1 MNFLK
6 KILAQ
11 SGKLFEEGKPLSF
24 AYPLWEATDTILFS
38 TNTQNK
44 SGPHIRDNMDIKR
57 TMFFVVIALIPC
69 YLFGAYNIGY
79 LHSSSTTEVSSS
91 ILSDFIFGM
100 TYVLPILITTFIAGA
115 ICEIGFAMIRKH
127 EINEG
132 FLVSCALIPLTM
144 PPDIPLWQLFIGTC
158 FGIIIGKEI
167 FGGVGTNV
175 FNPALTA
182 RAFMYFAFPTKISGD
197 KVWALVP
204 DGYTDGYS
212 GATALSIP
220 ANPTIDMIAELAKNE
235 QAINATNLFSLNS
248 MSFDFSTSNLF
259 WGLIPGSIGE
269 TNKLLILLGAIFLIY
284 CGIASWRIMVA
295 SVLGLISTAELF
307 NLLADYSTNAM
318 LTITPLEHILIGS
331 FLFGTVF
338 MASEP
343 VTSTHTNKG
352 RWIYGFMI
360 GVLTVIIRSINPA
373 YPEGVMLAIL
383 IMNMFAPLIDY
394 YVVKGNI
401 KMRISRNA

>member
-6 KILAQ
+6 KILAE
-11 SGKLFEEGKPLSF
+11 SGKLFQEGKPLSF

-38 TNTQNK
+38 TDSQNK

-79 LHSSSTTEVSSS
+79 LNSAAMGVSSS
-91 ILSDFIFGM
+91 VMNDFIIGM
-100 TYVLPILITTFIAGA
+100 TYVLPILIITFIAGA
-115 ICEIGFAMIRKH
+115 ICEISFAIIRKH

-144 PPDIPLWQLFIGTC
+144 PPDVPLWQVFMGTS

-197 KVWALVP
+197 KVWAVGP
-204 DGYTDGYS
+204 DGYT
-212 GATALSIP
+212 GATALAIP
-220 ANPTIDMIAELAKNE
+220 ANPVEYDTAS
-235 QAINATNLFSLNS
+235 NLFAASTQFDYSLMN
-248 MSFDFSTSNLF
+248 MF

-284 CGIASWRIMVA
+284 CGITSWRIMV
-295 SVLGLISTAELF
+295 SCVLGLVFTSVLF
-307 NLLADYSTNAM
+307 NLLSYLTVDGILQSGGTPNAM
-318 LTITPLEHILIGS
+318 LTITPLQHILIGS

-338 MASEP
+338 MATEP
-343 VTSTHTNKG
+343 VTSSHTNTG
-352 RWIYGFMI
+352 RWIYGFLI

-373 YPEGVMLAIL
+373 YPEGVFLAIL

-394 YVVKGNI
+394 YVIQSNI
-401 KMRISRNA
+401 KMRLNRNV

>member
-1 MNFLK
+1 MINKINFLK
-6 KILAQ
+6 KILAK

-38 TNTQNK
+38 TDSQNK

-79 LHSSSTTEVSSS
+79 LYSAAMGVSSS
-91 ILSDFIFGM
+91 VMSNFILGM
-100 TYVLPILITTFIAGA
+100 TYVLPILIVTFIAGA
-115 ICEIGFAMIRKH
+115 ICEITFAVIRKH

-144 PPDIPLWQLFIGTC
+144 PPDIPLWQLFIGTS

-182 RAFMYFAFPTKISGD
+182 RAFMYFAFPTKISGE
-197 KVWALVP
+197 KVWAVGP
-204 DGYTDGYS
+204 DGYT

-220 ANPTIDMIAELAKNE
+220 ANPSEYDT
-235 QAINATNLFSLNS
+235 ATNLFNQATQ
-248 MSFDFSTSNLF
+248 FDFSTLNLF

-269 TNKLLILLGAIFLIY
+269 TNKLLILLGGIFLIY
-284 CGIASWRIMVA
+284 CGIASWRIMMA
-295 SVLGLISTAELF
+295 SVLGLVFTAGLF
-307 NLLADYSTNAM
+307 NLLAEYSTNAM
-318 LTITPLEHILIGS
+318 LTITPLQHILIGS

-360 GVLTVIIRSINPA
+360 GVLTVIIRSVNPA

-394 YVVKGNI
+394 YIVKSNI
-401 KMRISRNA
+401 NMRMSRNA

>member
-6 KILAQ
+6 KILAE
-11 SGKLFEEGKPLSF
+11 SGKLFQEGKPLSF

-38 TNTQNK
+38 TDSQNK

-79 LHSSSTTEVSSS
+79 LNSAAMGVSSS
-91 ILSDFIFGM
+91 VMNDFIIGM
-100 TYVLPILITTFIAGA
+100 TYVLPILIITFIAGA
-115 ICEIGFAMIRKH
+115 ICEISFALIRKH

-144 PPDIPLWQLFIGTC
+144 PPDVPLWQVFMGTS

-197 KVWALVP
+197 KVWAVGP
-204 DGYTDGYS
+204 DGYS
-212 GATALSIP
+212 GATALAIP
-220 ANPTIDMIAELAKNE
+220 ANPVEYDTAS
-235 QAINATNLFSLNS
+235 NLFAASTQ
-248 MSFDFSTSNLF
+248 FDFSLMNMF

-284 CGIASWRIMVA
+284 CGIASWRIMV
-295 SVLGLISTAELF
+295 SCVLGLVFTSVLF
-307 NLLADYSTNAM
+307 NLLSYLTVDGILQSGGTPNAM
-318 LTITPLEHILIGS
+318 LTITPLQHILIGS

-338 MASEP
+338 MATEP
-343 VTSTHTNKG
+343 VTSSHTNTG
-352 RWIYGFMI
+352 RWIYGFLI

-373 YPEGVMLAIL
+373 YPEGVFLAIL

-394 YVVKGNI
+394 YVVQSNI
-401 KMRISRNA
+401 KMRLNRNV

>member
-6 KILAQ
+6 KILAE
-11 SGKLFEEGKPLSF
+11 SGKLFEKGKPLSF
-24 AYPLWEATDTILFS
+24 AYPLWEATDTILLS
-38 TNTQNK
+38 TNSQNK

-79 LHSSSTTEVSSS
+79 LHSAAMGISSS

-100 TYVLPILITTFIAGA
+100 TYVLPILIVTFIAGA
-115 ICEIGFAMIRKH
+115 ICEITFAVIRKH

-144 PPDIPLWQLFIGTC
+144 PPDIPLWQLFIGTS

-182 RAFMYFAFPTKISGD
+182 RAFMYFAFPTKISGE
-197 KVWALVP
+197 KVWAVGP
-204 DGYTDGYS
+204 DGYT

-220 ANPTIDMIAELAKNE
+220 ANPTEYDT
-235 QAINATNLFSLNS
+235 ATNLFNQVTQ
-248 MSFDFSTSNLF
+248 FDFSTLNLF

-269 TNKLLILLGAIFLIY
+269 TNKLLILLGGLFLIY
-284 CGIASWRIMVA
+284 CGIASWRIMIA
-295 SVLGLISTAELF
+295 SVLGLVFTAGLF

-318 LTITPLEHILIGS
+318 LTITPLQHILIGS

-394 YVVKGNI
+394 YIVKSNI
-401 KMRISRNA
+401 NMRLSRNA

>member
-1 MNFLK
+1 MNFLR
-6 KILAQ
+6 KI
-11 SGKLFEEGKPLSF
+11 FEETGKFVEKGKPFSW
-24 AYPLWEATDTILFS
+24 AYPVWEAADTIFFS
-38 TNTQNK
+38 TNKQTSK
-44 SGPHIRDNMDIKR
+44 GPHIRDNMDIKR

-79 LHSSSTTEVSSS
+79 LNALALDIDRSLLANT
-91 ILSDFIFGM
+91 FFGFG
-100 TYVLPILITTFIAGA
+100 YVLPILIATFVAGA
-115 ICEIGFAMIRKH
+115 VCELTFAIIRKH
-127 EINEG
+127 EVNEG

-144 PPDIPLWQLFIGTC
+144 PPDVPLWQVFIGTS

-197 KVWALVP
+197 KVWAVGP
-204 DGYTDGYS
+204 DGYS
-212 GATALSIP
+212 GATALAIP
-220 ANPTIDMIAELAKNE
+220 ANPVEYDTAS
-235 QAINATNLFSLNS
+235 NLFAASTQ
-248 MSFDFSTSNLF
+248 FDFSLMNMF

-269 TNKLLILLGAIFLIY
+269 TNKLLILGGAFFLIY
-284 CGIASWRIMVA
+284 CGIASWRIIVS
-295 SVLGLISTAELF
+295 SVIGLVFTAFIF
-307 NLLADYSTNAM
+307 NLLSGFSTNAM
-318 LTITPLEHILIGS
+318 LTITPLQHLLIGS

-338 MASEP
+338 MATEP
-343 VTSTHTNKG
+343 VTSSHTNTG
-352 RWIYGFMI
+352 RWIYGFLI

-394 YVVKGNI
+394 YVVQSNI
-401 KMRISRNA
+401 KMRLARNA

>member
-6 KILAQ
+6 KILAE
-11 SGKLFEEGKPLSF
+11 SGKLFQEGKPLSF

-38 TNTQNK
+38 TDSQNK

-79 LHSSSTTEVSSS
+79 LNSAAMGVSSS
-91 ILSDFIFGM
+91 VINDFIIGM
-100 TYVLPILITTFIAGA
+100 TYVLPILIITFIAGA
-115 ICEIGFAMIRKH
+115 ICEISFALIRKH

-144 PPDIPLWQLFIGTC
+144 PPDVPLWQVFMGTS

-197 KVWALVP
+197 KVWAVGP
-204 DGYTDGYS
+204 DGYS
-212 GATALSIP
+212 GATALAIP
-220 ANPTIDMIAELAKNE
+220 ANPVEYDTAS
-235 QAINATNLFSLNS
+235 NLFAASTQFDYSLMN
-248 MSFDFSTSNLF
+248 MF

-284 CGIASWRIMVA
+284 CGIASWRIMV
-295 SVLGLISTAELF
+295 SCVLGLVFTSVLF
-307 NLLADYSTNAM
+307 NLLSYLTVDGILQSGGTPNAM
-318 LTITPLEHILIGS
+318 LTITPLQHILIGS

-338 MASEP
+338 MATEP
-343 VTSTHTNKG
+343 VTSSHTNTG
-352 RWIYGFMI
+352 RWIYGFLI

-373 YPEGVMLAIL
+373 YPEGVFLAIL

-394 YVVKGNI
+394 YVVQSNI
-401 KMRISRNA
+401 KMRLNRNV

>member
-1 MNFLK
+1 MNFLR
-6 KILAQ
+6 KI
-11 SGKLFEEGKPLSF
+11 FEETGKFVEKGKPLSW
-24 AYPLWEATDTILFS
+24 AYPIWEAADTIFFS
-38 TNTQNK
+38 TNKQTSN
-44 SGPHIRDNMDIKR
+44 GPHIRDNMDIKR

-79 LHSSSTTEVSSS
+79 LNALALDIDRGLLANT
-91 ILSDFIFGM
+91 FFGFG
-100 TYVLPILITTFIAGA
+100 YVLPILIATFVAGA
-115 ICEIGFAMIRKH
+115 VCELTFAIIRKH
-127 EINEG
+127 EVNEG

-144 PPDIPLWQLFIGTC
+144 PPDVPLWQVFIGTS

-197 KVWALVP
+197 KVWAVGP
-204 DGYTDGYS
+204 DGYS
-212 GATALSIP
+212 GATALAIP
-220 ANPTIDMIAELAKNE
+220 ANPVEYDTAS
-235 QAINATNLFSLNS
+235 NLFAASTQ
-248 MSFDFSTSNLF
+248 FDFSLMNMF

-269 TNKLLILLGAIFLIY
+269 TNKLLILGGAFFLIY
-284 CGIASWRIMVA
+284 CGIASWRIIVS
-295 SVLGLISTAELF
+295 SVIGLVFTAFIF
-307 NLLADYSTNAM
+307 NLLSGFSTNAM
-318 LTITPLEHILIGS
+318 LTITPLQHLLIGS

-338 MASEP
+338 MATEP
-343 VTSTHTNKG
+343 VTSSHTNTG
-352 RWIYGFMI
+352 RWIYGFLI

-394 YVVKGNI
+394 YVVQSNI
-401 KMRISRNA
+401 KMRLARNAQ

>member
-6 KILAQ
+6 KILAE
-11 SGKLFEEGKPLSF
+11 SGKLFQEGKPLSF

-38 TNTQNK
+38 TDSQNK

-79 LHSSSTTEVSSS
+79 LNSAAMGVSSS
-91 ILSDFIFGM
+91 VMNDFIIGM
-100 TYVLPILITTFIAGA
+100 TYVLPILIITFIAGA
-115 ICEIGFAMIRKH
+115 ICEISFAIIRKH

-144 PPDIPLWQLFIGTC
+144 PPDVPLWQVFMGTS

-197 KVWALVP
+197 KVWAVGP
-204 DGYTDGYS
+204 DGYS
-212 GATALSIP
+212 GATALAIP
-220 ANPTIDMIAELAKNE
+220 ANPVEYDTAS
-235 QAINATNLFSLNS
+235 NLFAASTQFDYSLMN
-248 MSFDFSTSNLF
+248 MF

-284 CGIASWRIMVA
+284 CGIASWRIMV
-295 SVLGLISTAELF
+295 SCVLGLVFTSVLF
-307 NLLADYSTNAM
+307 NLLSYLTVDGILQSGGTPNAM
-318 LTITPLEHILIGS
+318 LTITPLQHILIGS

-338 MASEP
+338 MATEP
-343 VTSTHTNKG
+343 VTSSHTNTG
-352 RWIYGFMI
+352 RWIYGFLI

-373 YPEGVMLAIL
+373 YPEGVFLAIL

-394 YVVKGNI
+394 YVVQSNI
-401 KMRISRNA
+401 KMRLNRNV

>member
-6 KILAQ
+6 KILAE
-11 SGKLFEEGKPLSF
+11 SGKLFEKGKPLSF
-24 AYPLWEATDTILFS
+24 AYPLWEATDTILLS
-38 TNTQNK
+38 TNSQNK

-79 LHSSSTTEVSSS
+79 LHSAAMGVPSS
-91 ILSDFIFGM
+91 ILSDFILGM
-100 TYVLPILITTFIAGA
+100 TYVLPILIVTFIAGA
-115 ICEIGFAMIRKH
+115 ICEITFAVIRKH

-144 PPDIPLWQLFIGTC
+144 PPDIPLWQLFMGTC

-182 RAFMYFAFPTKISGD
+182 RAFMYFAFPTKISGE
-197 KVWALVP
+197 KVWAVGP
-204 DGYTDGYS
+204 DGYT

-220 ANPTIDMIAELAKNE
+220 ANPTEYDT
-235 QAINATNLFSLNS
+235 ATNLFNQVTQ
-248 MSFDFSTSNLF
+248 FDFSTLNLF

-269 TNKLLILLGAIFLIY
+269 TNKLLILLGGLFLIY
-284 CGIASWRIMVA
+284 CGIASWRIMIA
-295 SVLGLISTAELF
+295 SVLGLVFTAGLF

-318 LTITPLEHILIGS
+318 LTITPLQHILIGS

-343 VTSTHTNKG
+343 VTSAHTNKG

-360 GVLTVIIRSINPA
+360 GVLTVIIRSVNPA
-373 YPEGVMLAIL
+373 YPEGVMLSIL

-394 YVVKGNI
+394 YIVKSNI
-401 KMRISRNA
+401 NMRLLRNA

>member
-1 MNFLK
+1 MNFLR
-6 KILAQ
+6 KI
-11 SGKLFEEGKPLSF
+11 FEETGKFVEKGKPFSW
-24 AYPLWEATDTILFS
+24 AYPVWEAADTIFFS
-38 TNTQNK
+38 TNKQTSK
-44 SGPHIRDNMDIKR
+44 GPHIRDNMDIKR

-79 LHSSSTTEVSSS
+79 LNALALDIDRSLLANT
-91 ILSDFIFGM
+91 FFGFG
-100 TYVLPILITTFIAGA
+100 YVLPILIATFVAGA
-115 ICEIGFAMIRKH
+115 VCELTFAIIRKH
-127 EINEG
+127 EVNEG

-144 PPDIPLWQLFIGTC
+144 PPDVPLWQVFIGTS

-197 KVWALVP
+197 KVWAVGP
-204 DGYTDGYS
+204 DGYS
-212 GATALSIP
+212 GATALAIP
-220 ANPTIDMIAELAKNE
+220 ANPVEYDTAS
-235 QAINATNLFSLNS
+235 NLFAASTQ
-248 MSFDFSTSNLF
+248 FDFSLMNMF

-269 TNKLLILLGAIFLIY
+269 TNKLLILGGAFFLIY
-284 CGIASWRIMVA
+284 CGIASWRIIVS
-295 SVLGLISTAELF
+295 SVIGLVFTAFIF
-307 NLLADYSTNAM
+307 NLLSGFSSNAM
-318 LTITPLEHILIGS
+318 LTITPLQHLLIGS

-338 MASEP
+338 MATEP
-343 VTSTHTNKG
+343 VTSSHTNTG
-352 RWIYGFMI
+352 RWIYGFLI

-394 YVVKGNI
+394 YVVQSNI
-401 KMRISRNA
+401 KMRLARNAQ

>member
-6 KILAQ
+6 KILAE
-11 SGKLFEEGKPLSF
+11 SGKLFQEGKPLSF

-38 TNTQNK
+38 TDSQNK

-79 LHSSSTTEVSSS
+79 LNSAAMGVSSS
-91 ILSDFIFGM
+91 VMNDFIIGM
-100 TYVLPILITTFIAGA
+100 TYVLPILIITFIAGA
-115 ICEIGFAMIRKH
+115 ICEISFAIIRKH

-144 PPDIPLWQLFIGTC
+144 PPDVPLWQVFMGTS

-197 KVWALVP
+197 KVWAVGP
-204 DGYTDGYS
+204 DGYS
-212 GATALSIP
+212 GATALAIP
-220 ANPTIDMIAELAKNE
+220 ANPVEYDTAS
-235 QAINATNLFSLNS
+235 NLFAASTQFDYSLMN
-248 MSFDFSTSNLF
+248 MF

-284 CGIASWRIMVA
+284 CGIASWRIMV
-295 SVLGLISTAELF
+295 SCVLGLVFTSVLF
-307 NLLADYSTNAM
+307 NLLSYLTVDGILQSGGTPNAM
-318 LTITPLEHILIGS
+318 LTITPLQHILIGS

-338 MASEP
+338 MATEP
-343 VTSTHTNKG
+343 VTSSHTNTG
-352 RWIYGFMI
+352 RWIYGFLI

-373 YPEGVMLAIL
+373 YPEGVFLAIL

-394 YVVKGNI
+394 YVIQSNI
-401 KMRISRNA
+401 KMRLNRNV

>member
-6 KILAQ
+6 KILAE
-11 SGKLFEEGKPLSF
+11 SGKLFQEGKPLSF

-38 TNTQNK
+38 TDSQNK

-79 LHSSSTTEVSSS
+79 LNSAAMGVSSS
-91 ILSDFIFGM
+91 VMNDFIIGM
-100 TYVLPILITTFIAGA
+100 TYVLPILIITFIAGA
-115 ICEIGFAMIRKH
+115 ICEISFALIRKH

-144 PPDIPLWQLFIGTC
+144 PPDVPLWQVFMGTS

-197 KVWALVP
+197 KVWAVGP
-204 DGYTDGYS
+204 DGYS
-212 GATALSIP
+212 GATALAIP
-220 ANPTIDMIAELAKNE
+220 ANPVEYDTAS
-235 QAINATNLFSLNS
+235 NLFAASTQFDYSLMN
-248 MSFDFSTSNLF
+248 MF

-284 CGIASWRIMVA
+284 CGIASWRIMV
-295 SVLGLISTAELF
+295 SCVLGLVFTSVLF
-307 NLLADYSTNAM
+307 NLLSYLTVDGILQSGGTPNAM
-318 LTITPLEHILIGS
+318 LTITPLQHILIGS

-338 MASEP
+338 MATEP
-343 VTSTHTNKG
+343 VTSSHTNTG
-352 RWIYGFMI
+352 RWIYGFLI

-373 YPEGVMLAIL
+373 YPEGVFLPIL

-394 YVVKGNI
+394 YVIQSNI
-401 KMRISRNA
+401 KMRLNRNV